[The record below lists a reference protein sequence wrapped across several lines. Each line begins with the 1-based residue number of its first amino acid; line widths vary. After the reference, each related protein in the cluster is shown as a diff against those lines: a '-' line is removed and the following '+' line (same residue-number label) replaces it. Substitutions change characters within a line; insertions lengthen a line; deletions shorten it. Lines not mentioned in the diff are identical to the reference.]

1 MINSIDLYLFSVILS
16 LSSLQSFK
24 KHYKSKT
31 QNDKQKT
38 LDMGVSLILIHDSK
52 SALRSVLNVYSE
64 RAGFQLADCMLL
76 LCRRR
81 SSQTDWLRGRERER
95 ETVSVTVW
103 PLTAIYASPTW
114 KWSSQLQSTLLQGN
128 ISTTDITT
136 QGKAFS
142 FTCLN
147 SDLNWIKLGDFSL
160 TFKNSE
166 FLEFICIFWL
176 KHFVSKLKI
185 ESRRRKGRQTT
196 EVE

>member
-1 MINSIDLYLFSVILS
+1 MTNKRHWIWVS
-16 LSSLQSFK
+16 LSFLSMTVNQLCGQCWTF
-24 KHYKSKT
+24 
-31 QNDKQKT
+31 
-38 LDMGVSLILIHDSK
+38 ILKGPAFSWQTACFYCVGGGAH
-52 SALRSVLNVYSE
+52 R
-64 RAGFQLADCMLL
+64 
-76 LCRRR
+76 
-81 SSQTDWLRGRERER
+81 QTDSEGKRER

-136 QGKAFS
+136 QGKDFS

-176 KHFVSKLKI
+176 KHFVSKIKI